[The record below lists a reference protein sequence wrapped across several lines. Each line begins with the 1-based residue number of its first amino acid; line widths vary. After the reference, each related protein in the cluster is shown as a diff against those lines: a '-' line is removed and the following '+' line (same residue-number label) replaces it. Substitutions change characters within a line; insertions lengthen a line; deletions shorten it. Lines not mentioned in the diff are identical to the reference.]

1 MSVLLTAPRRAVA
14 ALAVAALAFTSAP
27 AAAAQAA
34 DEPAPAA
41 RTEVAISPVDLDGPA
56 ISAVKVTVTNAGPER
71 MRRLTVTFA
80 GPAGWA
86 VQPAERSV
94 DGSYAPGAAATAE
107 FRIQVPEPR
116 PGFTMRTFTATATY
130 KGGDGQG
137 TATGTRVQR
146 SGPVLDRL
154 SDAYNNVGITDESN
168 TAPGDYDGEG
178 NSFSAQ
184 KLAAVGLTPGAPVT
198 ALGAR
203 MTWPSAAPGTK
214 NNVASTG
221 QAVRLDGKGSRLV
234 FLGSGVTTGAVGT
247 ATVIYTDGTS
257 TRGAVGFPNWSFQDA
272 TAHGATLVKSTD
284 GRNRPD
290 GYGNAGIAY
299 RVFAHSVPLDPAKTV
314 EVVVLPANA
323 NVHLFDMA
331 VAP

>member
-14 ALAVAALAFTSAP
+14 ALAVVAVAFTPAH
-27 AAAAQAA
+27 AAAAYAA
-34 DEPAPAA
+34 EEPAA

-71 MRRLTVTFA
+71 MRRLKVTFA

-86 VQPAERSV
+86 VQPSVRSV
-94 DGSYAPGAAATAE
+94 DGSYAPGADATAE
-107 FRIQVPEPR
+107 FRIQVPEKR
-116 PGFTMRTFTATATY
+116 SGFTMRTFTATATY
-130 KGGDGQG
+130 EGGDGEG

-146 SGPVLDRL
+146 YGPVLARL

-168 TAPGDYDGEG
+168 TAPGDYDGDG

-184 KLAAVGLTPGAPVT
+184 KLADVGLTPGAAVT

-203 MTWPSAAPGTK
+203 LTWPTAAPGTM
-214 NNVASTG
+214 NNVASSG
-221 QAVRLDGKGSRLV
+221 QAVRLDGRGSRLV
-234 FLGSGVTTGAVGT
+234 LLGSGVTTGATGT
-247 ATVIYTDGTS
+247 ATVFYTDGSSTS
-257 TRGAVGFPNWSFQDA
+257 GAVGFPNWSFQNA
-272 TAHGATLVKSTD
+272 TDHGATLIKSTN

-299 RVFAHSVPLDPAKTV
+299 RVFAHSVPLDPEKTV
-314 EVVVLPANA
+314 ELVVLPGNA
-323 NVHLFDMA
+323 NVHVFDMA

>member
-1 MSVLLTAPRRAVA
+1 MSLLLTAPRRAVA
-14 ALAVAALAFTSAP
+14 ALAVSAVAFTAVP
-27 AAAAQAA
+27 AAAA
-34 DEPAPAA
+34 PAA
-41 RTEVAISPVDLDGPA
+41 EEPPPAAHTEVAISPVDLNGPA
-56 ISAVKVTVTNAGPER
+56 ISAVKVTVTNAGPDR
-71 MRRLTVTFA
+71 MRRLRVAFE

-86 VQPAERSV
+86 VQPALRSV
-94 DGSYAPGAAATAE
+94 DGSYAPGADATAE

-116 PGFTMRTFTATATY
+116 SGFTMRTFTATATY
-130 KGGDGQG
+130 KGGDGEG

-146 SGPVLDRL
+146 SGPVLARL
-154 SDAYNNVGITDESN
+154 ADAYNNVGITDENN
-168 TAPGDYDGEG
+168 TGPGDYDGEG

-184 KLAAVGLTPGAPVT
+184 KLADVGLTPGAAVT

-203 MTWPSAAPGTK
+203 LTWPSAVPGTK
-214 NNVASTG
+214 NNVAGTG

-234 FLGSGVTTGAVGT
+234 FLGSGVTTGATGT
-247 ATVIYTDGTS
+247 ATVIYTDGSGTS
-257 TRGAVGFPNWSFQDA
+257 GAVGFPNWSFQEA
-272 TAHGATLVKSTD
+272 TEHGATLVKSTN

-299 RVFAHSVPLDPAKTV
+299 RVFANSIPLDPAKTV

-323 NVHLFDMA
+323 GVHLFDMA